1 MDTIGDV
8 FGQAGPASDLDGR
21 READD
26 LRADAAGRGFG
37 EPGCAALRREHNL
50 VFTWL
55 RDPRFAGTAED
66 ETPSFLPVEVVGAA
80 PAPAVRAAAEGR
92 VEIDLA
98 GGVRLRVV
106 GGYDPEALARLI
118 RGLSG

>member
-1 MDTIGDV
+1 MGKR
-8 FGQAGPASDLDGR
+8 GR
-21 READD
+21 RRIWTEDEKRVICAQTR
-26 LRADAAGRGFG
+26 LAGVSVSQV
-37 EPGCAALRREHNL
+37 ARRYDVNTNL

-66 ETPSFLPVEVVGAA
+66 QAPSFLPIEVVEAA
-80 PAPAVRAAAEGR
+80 SARAAAEGR

-106 GGYDPEALARLI
+106 GGYDPDALARLI

>member
-1 MDTIGDV
+1 LGKR
-8 FGQAGPASDLDGR
+8 GR
-21 READD
+21 RRIWTDGEKRMICAQTR
-26 LRADAAGRGFG
+26 LAGVSVSQV
-37 EPGCAALRREHNL
+37 ARRYDVNTNL